1 MNIDDVVRTHWSPI
15 FYFVL
20 GWVHD
25 REVAADLTQDCF
37 WKACKGW
44 EQFRGESTVYTWL
57 RHIALNTIHT
67 FARNQRIQFWCRVP
81 LHDLSTIEDLLPH
94 PQASAESTLIS
105 SERLQKVWRA
115 AGLLPSRQQRAFVL
129 RFGEEMEVNEIARAM
144 NISETAVKVHLF
156 RAVQFLRK
164 KVNKPQIERI

>member
-67 FARNQRIQFWCRVP
+67 FAPKPANSVLVPRSSSRSVYHRGPAAAPASLCRK
-81 LHDLSTIEDLLPH
+81 HSDLVRTSSKGLARGRVITL
-94 PQASAESTLIS
+94 QAATGLCSALRRGNG
-105 SERLQKVWRA
+105 SERNRSRNEHQRNGGEGPFV
-115 AGLLPSRQQRAFVL
+115 PSRSIFT
-129 RFGEEMEVNEIARAM
+129 EEG
-144 NISETAVKVHLF
+144 K
-156 RAVQFLRK
+156 
-164 KVNKPQIERI
+164 